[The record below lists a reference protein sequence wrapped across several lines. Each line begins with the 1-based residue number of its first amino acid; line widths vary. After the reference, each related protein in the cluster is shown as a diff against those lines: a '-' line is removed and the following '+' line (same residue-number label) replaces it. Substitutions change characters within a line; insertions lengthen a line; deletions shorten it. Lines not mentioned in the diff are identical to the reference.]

1 MKYKYGGSE
10 NHHLLATLPKWYL
23 DGLPKHKKHKINI
36 KKSDYSDNVFEII
49 RPYLLPIW

>member
-1 MKYKYGGSE
+1 MYYNKYGGSE

-36 KKSDYSDNVFEII
+36 KNQTIPI
-49 RPYLLPIW
+49 MYLK